1 MIEKLGIFILTLFL
15 VFTWATCLIYMMARE
30 KNITLR
36 EFELKEKWFYLILFV
51 VLTVVLGVFLFFICN
66 LNGGLL

>member
-51 VLTVVLGVFLFFICN
+51 VLTVVLGVFLFSICS

>member
-1 MIEKLGIFILTLFL
+1 MKFL
-15 VFTWATCLIYMMARE
+15 VGLILAFVMFCWFCCLIYMMARE

-36 EFELKEKWFYLILFV
+36 EFELKEKWFYLVLFII
-51 VLTVVLGVFLFFICN
+51 LTVVLGVFLFFICS